1 MHRTHNR
8 PERVAGL
15 IQQTLAEL
23 LLRQASDPR
32 FTLVTI
38 TAVKVTADL
47 ADAKVYVTMLDE
59 SRIQEAVTALNHA
72 AGYFRHLL
80 ADKIE
85 LRIVPRLRFIYDE
98 SISRADKLYK
108 LIDES
113 LSDPNKSSDPDK
125 E

>member
-15 IQQTLAEL
+15 IQHALAEL

-32 FTLVTI
+32 FALVTI

-47 ADAKVYVTMLDE
+47 ADAKVYVTVLNE
-59 SRIQEAVTALNHA
+59 STAPETVKALNHA

-80 ADKIE
+80 AGKVE
-85 LRIVPRLRFIYDE
+85 LRIIPKLRFLYDE

-108 LIDES
+108 LINEA
-113 LSDPNKSSDPDK
+113 LATKKPSDSDK

>member
-15 IQQTLAEL
+15 IQHTLAEL
-23 LLRQASDPR
+23 LLREASDPR
-32 FTLVTI
+32 FSLVTI

-47 ADAKVYVTMLDE
+47 ADAKVYVTLLDE
-59 SRIQEAVTALNHA
+59 SKTQETVAALNHA

-80 ADKIE
+80 ADKVE
-85 LRIVPRLRFIYDE
+85 LRIIPRLRFIYDE

-108 LIDES
+108 LIDET
-113 LSDPNKSSDPDK
+113 LAAKKPSDSNK